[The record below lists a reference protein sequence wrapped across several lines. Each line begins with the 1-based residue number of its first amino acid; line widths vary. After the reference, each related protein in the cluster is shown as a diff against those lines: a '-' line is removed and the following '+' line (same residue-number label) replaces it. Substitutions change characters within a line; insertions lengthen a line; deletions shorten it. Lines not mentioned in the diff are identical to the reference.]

1 MFATGKVEATEDLE
15 VIPSTS
21 RGSKASV
28 LFWLWFASNLTIGDF
43 LIGLLAQDYGLGYSN
58 TVIALGIGTI
68 LGGVLLALMSVMG
81 PVFGMSQM
89 RIGRYTFGRKGGIVM
104 SLLQWGNTLGWFTFN
119 SIIAASALALAIG
132 VKLYAIPIAVT
143 VILVLALILL
153 GHKTIQRFER
163 GMSLVLGILFIII
176 LAYSIEKIGV
186 FGPPVTHAAFS
197 AASFGWIVA
206 FSFSYIMSWG
216 PYASDYS
223 KHLYT
228 SVSRKSIAV
237 YVLLGSGLASFF
249 SELVGYYVGMA
260 TNSTSPNPAQPLA
273 QFLGKYALIGLYF
286 LFLGGLSANAINLY
300 SNTMSIRAAG
310 VKLERRYIAVIV
322 TAVAGVLAYLG
333 YNSFYVSYEN
343 FLFILDYW
351 ITPWIAVMLVD
362 FFLRYRLYIKGGYRE
377 VVNYRA
383 IFSYLLGIT
392 VSVPFMY
399 PSEYFIGPIAY
410 RLGFDI
416 SYFVSFIVAGL
427 AYYILQILH
436 ENKSTKSLSHEDGS
450 S

>member
-1 MFATGKVEATEDLE
+1 MFATSKIHRTEDLE
-15 VIPSTS
+15 VIPADS
-21 RGSKASV
+21 RGHKPSV

-43 LIGLLAQDYGLGYSN
+43 LIGLLAQDYDLGYSS
-58 TVIALGIGTI
+58 TVIALAIGTI
-68 LGGVLLALMSVMG
+68 LGGVLVALMSVMG
-81 PVFGMSQM
+81 PIFGMSQM

-132 VKLYAIPIAVT
+132 TKFYVIPIIIT
-143 VILVLALILL
+143 VLLVLGLILL
-153 GHKTIQRFER
+153 GHRTILRFER
-163 GMSLVLGILFIII
+163 GMSLVLGVLFIII
-176 LAYSIEKIGV
+176 LAYSMEKIGV
-186 FGPPVTHAAFS
+186 FGSSTVPAVFS
-197 AASFGWIVA
+197 AVSFGWIVA

-223 KHLYT
+223 KHLEP
-228 SVSRKSIAV
+228 SVSRKKIAI
-237 YVLLGSGLASFF
+237 YVLLGAGLASFF
-249 SELVGYYVGMA
+249 SEFVGFYVGMA
-260 TNSTSPNPAQPLA
+260 TNSTSANPAQPLA
-273 QFLGKYALIGLYF
+273 QFLGKYALVGLYF

-300 SNTMSIRAAG
+300 SNAMSIKAAG
-310 VKLERRYIAVIV
+310 IRMDRKYIAVIV
-322 TAVAGVLAYLG
+322 SAIAGVLAYLG

-362 FFLRYRLYIKGGYRE
+362 FFMRYRQYLKGGYRE

-383 IFSYLLGIT
+383 IFSYLLGII

-399 PSEYFIGPIAY
+399 PSEYFIGPIA
-410 RLGFDI
+410 RILGFDI

-427 AYYILQILH
+427 TYYIVQRRH
-436 ENKSTKSLSHEDGS
+436 ENKSLNPLPS
-450 S
+450 